1 MEKAIVVT
9 ARQEVIRNAVK
20 LWSNSGRT
28 LVEVVQSVLVD
39 FYGVDSQSCDNLQF
53 LINELHG
60 LGHKRYVAAVIKLL
74 PLYLFVTVD
83 FDRKAN
89 TYSVTNTKGIP
100 KAQKAKGK
108 ANLEACAWDAIISLL
123 QHPALNGGKPKA
135 EKAEK
140 AEKAAKK
147 SSVSVE
153 VETDPLAQVT
163 FRDVARRELE
173 NGITLQQLIDVLA
186 ELAGEMVE
194 KAA

>member
-60 LGHKRYVAAVIKLL
+60 LGHKRYVSAVIKLL
-74 PLYLFVTVD
+74 PLYVFVTVD